1 MLSVISSP
9 YFSFLTMNHMGTI
22 STYYIVIERI
32 KIKVPGSKQISKNAN
47 SWLSRLYVNPK
58 LGMNCQF

>member
-1 MLSVISSP
+1 
-9 YFSFLTMNHMGTI
+9 MNHMGTI

-32 KIKVPGSKQISKNAN
+32 KIKVPGSKQIAKNAN

-58 LGMNCQF
+58 LEMNCQF